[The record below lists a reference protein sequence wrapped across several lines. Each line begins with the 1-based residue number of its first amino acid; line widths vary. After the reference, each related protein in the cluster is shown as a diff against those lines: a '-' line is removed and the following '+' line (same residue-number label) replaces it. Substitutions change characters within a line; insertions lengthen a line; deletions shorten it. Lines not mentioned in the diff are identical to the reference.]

1 MIDLFTKMLKG
12 NIHLTLYKIGMLN
25 ALWYNIQLKKKNKG
39 LKENRNKNLNYQ
51 LRRSGLSH
59 DLSFLQ
65 KIYVVLICCSNA
77 T

>member
-51 LRRSGLSH
+51 LRRLGLSH

-65 KIYVVLICCSNA
+65 KI
-77 T
+77 

>member
-1 MIDLFTKMLKG
+1 MLG
-12 NIHLTLYKIGMLN
+12 
-25 ALWYNIQLKKKNKG
+25 ALWYNIQLKIKKKS
-39 LKENRNKNLNYQ
+39 LKENRNENLNYQ

>member
-1 MIDLFTKMLKG
+1 MSKG

-65 KIYVVLICCSNA
+65 KI
-77 T
+77 

>member
-1 MIDLFTKMLKG
+1 MLG
-12 NIHLTLYKIGMLN
+12 
-25 ALWYNIQLKKKNKG
+25 ALWYNIQLKIEKQKS
-39 LKENRNKNLNYQ
+39 LKENRNENLNYQ